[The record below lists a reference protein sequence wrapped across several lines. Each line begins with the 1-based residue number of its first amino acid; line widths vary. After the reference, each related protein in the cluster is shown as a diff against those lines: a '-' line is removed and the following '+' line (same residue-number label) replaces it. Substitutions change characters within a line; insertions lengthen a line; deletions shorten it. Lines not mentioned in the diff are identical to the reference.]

1 MFDEIPDDKLKA
13 EYKRRF
19 ITTSDIDVKPMTKAE
34 IYQSL
39 DTASFELRKIK
50 RNDLAFRLD
59 EIRHDY
65 FK

>member
-34 IYQSL
+34 IDQSL

-50 RNDLAFRLD
+50 REDLAFRLD
-59 EIRHDY
+59 EIRYDY